1 MFPKLP
7 DDREFDIKKHSI
19 MIGLGGSKSYGTNNE
34 NSDTDWKGVLVPP
47 RKFHMTSLY
56 NFEQTS
62 WKFGEDTGRKSEIA
76 GLAEKDEEGTIFG
89 LDKFIKLCVDSN
101 PNVIE
106 LLYLDPSHYVQLT
119 EEGKLLIDN
128 RNLFL
133 SQRALYSF
141 SGYAISQL
149 KRIKTHKSWIDNPP
163 DHSPTR
169 EEYGLSE
176 RKLIPVEQ
184 INASRKLIINNLNEF
199 APWLLE
205 VENEHKEAFYE
216 GIYSVL
222 AIIAKE
228 KNIPLDSAEDW
239 ISIEGVATDSISK
252 LIGYDD
258 NFMQYL
264 KMEKEYATSKRHYDQ
279 YVSWKKNR
287 NPARAD
293 IETKYGYDTKHAMH
307 LVRLLRMA
315 EEIITTG
322 TMNVYRP
329 DRDELVKIRNGLFS
343 YDYLIEYSEETVD
356 RLTNIVR
363 SGKSAVRK
371 TPDIDRISDIS
382 LYIKDSV
389 YKRLGV

>member
-1 MFPKLP
+1 
-7 DDREFDIKKHSI
+7 
-19 MIGLGGSKSYGTNNE
+19 
-34 NSDTDWKGVLVPP
+34 
-47 RKFHMTSLY
+47 
-56 NFEQTS
+56 
-62 WKFGEDTGRKSEIA
+62 
-76 GLAEKDEEGTIFG
+76 
-89 LDKFIKLCVDSN
+89 
-101 PNVIE
+101 
-106 LLYLDPSHYVQLT
+106 
-119 EEGKLLIDN
+119 
-128 RNLFL
+128 
-133 SQRALYSF
+133 
-141 SGYAISQL
+141 
-149 KRIKTHKSWIDNPP
+149 
-163 DHSPTR
+163 
-169 EEYGLSE
+169 
-176 RKLIPVEQ
+176 
-184 INASRKLIINNLNEF
+184 
-199 APWLLE
+199 
-205 VENEHKEAFYE
+205 
-216 GIYSVL
+216 
-222 AIIAKE
+222 
-228 KNIPLDSAEDW
+228 
-239 ISIEGVATDSISK
+239 
-252 LIGYDD
+252 
-258 NFMQYL
+258 
-264 KMEKEYATSKRHYDQ
+264 MEKEYATSKRHYDQ

>member
-149 KRIKTHKSWIDNPP
+149 RRIKTH
-163 DHSPTR
+163 
-169 EEYGLSE
+169 
-176 RKLIPVEQ
+176 
-184 INASRKLIINNLNEF
+184 
-199 APWLLE
+199 
-205 VENEHKEAFYE
+205 
-216 GIYSVL
+216 
-222 AIIAKE
+222 
-228 KNIPLDSAEDW
+228 
-239 ISIEGVATDSISK
+239 
-252 LIGYDD
+252 
-258 NFMQYL
+258 
-264 KMEKEYATSKRHYDQ
+264 
-279 YVSWKKNR
+279 
-287 NPARAD
+287 
-293 IETKYGYDTKHAMH
+293 
-307 LVRLLRMA
+307 
-315 EEIITTG
+315 
-322 TMNVYRP
+322 
-329 DRDELVKIRNGLFS
+329 
-343 YDYLIEYSEETVD
+343 
-356 RLTNIVR
+356 
-363 SGKSAVRK
+363 
-371 TPDIDRISDIS
+371 
-382 LYIKDSV
+382 
-389 YKRLGV
+389 